1 MITFYSCYV
10 SLLHFFNV
18 LNQTVC
24 PLRAGA
30 ESEWFLQIPTPGH
43 GLTYGRIIS
52 LTGMEGRGRGCGH
65 NGAPLLVLDL
75 RFSIICLDMD
85 VGAFQRPCASLN
97 DGIRALALLTEPRTG
112 DH

>member
-1 MITFYSCYV
+1 MLCFLITFSY
-10 SLLHFFNV
+10 V
-18 LNQTVC
+18 LNQTVH

-30 ESEWFLQIPTPGH
+30 ESEWVWQILGIPTPGH
-43 GLTYGRIIS
+43 ALTFGRIIF
-52 LTGMEGRGRGCGH
+52 LTGMEGRGRGCGCDW
-65 NGAPLLVLDL
+65 APLLVLDL

-85 VGAFQRPCASLN
+85 AGAVQRPRASLN